1 MNSRK
6 SPPASSLPYRRGV
19 GAMLINRQG
28 KVFVGRRTGSSR
40 HHGTWQMP
48 QGAIDEGETPADAVL
63 RELEEET
70 GTRKAEIV
78 AETRDWLTYDLSPD
92 LIGVAWGGKFRGQT
106 QKWFALRFTGEDSD
120 FALDNHHKPEFVE
133 WRWVAMNELPGLIVP
148 FKRRLYDDV
157 IAEFYGLPERIAAG
171 G

>member
-1 MNSRK
+1 MSDRD
-6 SPPASSLPYRRGV
+6 SPTTAALPYRRGV

-28 KVFVGRRTGSSR
+28 KVFVGRRAGSSR
-40 HHGTWQMP
+40 RRGTWQMP
-48 QGAIDEGETPADAVL
+48 QGAIDPGETPATAVR

-78 AETRDWLTYDLSPD
+78 AETRDWLTYDLPPD
-92 LIGVAWGGKFRGQT
+92 LVGVAWGGKYRGQT

-120 FALDNHHKPEFVE
+120 FVLDNHHKPEFDQ
-133 WRWVAMNELPGLIVP
+133 WRWVAMDELPGLIVP
-148 FKRRLYDDV
+148 FKRRVYEV
-157 IAEFYGLPERIAAG
+157 VVAEFRGLPERIAAG